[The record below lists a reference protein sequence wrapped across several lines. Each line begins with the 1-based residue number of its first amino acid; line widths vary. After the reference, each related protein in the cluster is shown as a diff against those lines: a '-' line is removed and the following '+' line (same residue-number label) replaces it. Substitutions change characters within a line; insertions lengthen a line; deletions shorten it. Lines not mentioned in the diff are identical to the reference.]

1 MMEKSFSFL
10 SLMFSGA
17 LFGFFYAWVCS
28 TMWGLDATDPRVA
41 IQAMQAMNGS
51 IRNAV
56 FAPVFFGTVV
66 VLGIATAVQFAKGQ
80 RVAAGWFLAATIT
93 TLLFNN
99 VMTFTILVPMNE
111 ALGMVVVPDSLD
123 EAEAIWSAYSDPWK
137 VRNYIRTAGCGLALA
152 LTAIGVLSERSTA

>member
-1 MMEKSFSFL
+1 MTQRSFSFL

-66 VLGIATAVQFAKGQ
+66 VLAITTAVHFGQGQ
-80 RVAAGWFLAATIT
+80 RGAAGWFLAATIT

-99 VMTFTILVPMNE
+99 IMTFTILVPMNE
-111 ALGMVVVPDSLD
+111 ALGMVVVPDTIE
-123 EAEAIWSAYSDPWK
+123 EAEAIWTAYSDPWK
-137 VRNYIRTAGCGLALA
+137 VRNYIRTAGCGVALA
-152 LTAIGVLSERSTA
+152 LTAIGVLTSRSKA